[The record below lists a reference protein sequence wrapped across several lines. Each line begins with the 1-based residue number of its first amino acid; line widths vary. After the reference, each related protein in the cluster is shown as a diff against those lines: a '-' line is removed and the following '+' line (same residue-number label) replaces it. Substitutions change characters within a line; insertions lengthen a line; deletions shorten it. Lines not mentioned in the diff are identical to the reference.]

1 MRARRAALDVL
12 AAVRRRDAY
21 ANLALPAVLRSR
33 RLSSPEAARAT
44 DLAYG
49 TLRGLGTFDRVIEAS
64 SSRPMRRIDPETL
77 DVLRLG
83 TYQML
88 LTRTPVHAAVSTS
101 VDLVREHG
109 SPRSASFVNAVLRA
123 VATEDLDGW
132 AARLTSPGTTD
143 ALAFRHQHPSWVV
156 DALADALGEERQR
169 LVDVLV
175 ADNTPAAVTLAAVPS
190 RATVAELVDAGA
202 TPGRWAPTAAVLD
215 GGGDPGAV
223 AAVAEGRARV
233 QDEGSQ
239 LVALALTRA
248 AVGSNLAERPWLD
261 VCAGPGGKTALLGGV
276 AATRDVKVL
285 AAELHAHR
293 ARLVSR
299 AVHGAGLD
307 TTVSVV
313 QADGRRGPWPRQAFA
328 RVLLDA
334 PCTGL
339 GALRRRPESRW
350 RRRPDDLDR
359 LVPLQQAL
367 LDASLDA
374 VAEGGVLAYVAC
386 SPHRAETTAVV
397 HRVRSRRSDV
407 QIEHAPDLL
416 PEVPGCGEG
425 SFVQL
430 WPDRHGTDAMFLAV
444 LRRRARSDT

>member
-21 ANLALPAVLRSR
+21 ANLVLPSVLRSR
-33 RLSSPEAARAT
+33 RLSGPEAARAT

-49 TLRGLGTFDRVIEAS
+49 TLRGLGTFDRVIEAC
-64 SSRPMRRIDPETL
+64 SSRPMGRIDPETL

-83 TYQML
+83 AYQVL
-88 LTRTPVHAAVSTS
+88 VTRTPVHAAVSTS

-109 SPRSASFVNAVLRA
+109 SARSAGFVNAVLRA
-123 VATEDLDGW
+123 VAADDLDGW
-132 AARLTSPGTTD
+132 AGRLTSPGTTE
-143 ALAFRHQHPSWVV
+143 ALAFRHQHPAWVV
-156 DALADALGEERQR
+156 DALADALGDERHR

-175 ADNTPAAVTLAAVPS
+175 ADNTPASVTLAAVPG

-202 TPGRWAPTAAVLD
+202 TPGRWAPTAAVLA
-215 GGGDPGAV
+215 GGGDPAAV
-223 AAVAEGRARV
+223 MAVAEGRARV

-248 AVGSNLAERPWLD
+248 TLEPHLADRPWLD
-261 VCAGPGGKTALLGGV
+261 VCAGPGGKAALLGGA
-276 AATRDVKVL
+276 AATVGAHLL
-285 AAELHAHR
+285 AAEVHAHR

-299 AVHGAGLD
+299 AVHGAALEPA
-307 TTVSVV
+307 VSVV
-313 QADGRRGPWPRQAFA
+313 QADGRRGPWPRQAFS

-350 RRRPDDLDR
+350 RRHPDDLER
-359 LVPLQQAL
+359 LVPLQKAL

-374 VAEGGVLAYVAC
+374 VAAGGVLAYVTC
-386 SPHRAETTAVV
+386 SPHLAETVAVV
-397 HRVRSRRSDV
+397 DEVRSRRSDV
-407 QIEHAPDLL
+407 QVEHAPALL
-416 PEVPGCGEG
+416 PEVPDSGTGP
-425 SFVQL
+425 FVQL
-430 WPDRHGTDAMFLAV
+430 WPDRHATDAMFLAV
-444 LRRRARSDT
+444 LRRRAMSGT